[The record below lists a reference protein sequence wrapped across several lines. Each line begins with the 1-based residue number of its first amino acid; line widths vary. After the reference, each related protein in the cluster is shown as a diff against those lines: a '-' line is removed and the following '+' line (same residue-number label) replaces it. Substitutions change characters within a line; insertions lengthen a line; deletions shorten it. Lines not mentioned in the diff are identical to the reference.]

1 MIGQRVTHYR
11 VTRQLG
17 IGGMGIVYEATD
29 DRLPRDVA
37 LKFLPEDLARDPD
50 ATRRFTRE
58 AHTVALLNHPHICT
72 IYEVDALDGRPFI
85 AMERLTGMT
94 LKLHMARHE
103 FATAEVV
110 AIAAQITDALAAA
123 HTKGIVHRD
132 IKPANVF
139 VDDGWVKVLDFG
151 LARRFQMDETKGRV
165 DGSTGAGRPVGTP
178 NYMSPERIMQKP
190 LDPRCDLFSLG
201 VVIYEMAT
209 GRLPF
214 GAASVAETVT
224 NVLDKPHRP
233 IRDLSP
239 TRPAALDDIV
249 SRLLAKPLVDRY
261 QTAEEVREDL
271 LGLAESDGSPLS
283 RLLTRFQQR

>member
-85 AMERLTGMT
+85 AMERLTGTT
-94 LKLHMARHE
+94 LMLHMARHE
-103 FATAEVV
+103 LATAEVV

-123 HTKGIVHRD
+123 HAKGIVHRD

-151 LARRFQMDETKGRV
+151 LAKRFQMDDTGPLP
-165 DGSTGAGRPVGTP
+165 DGSTVPGRPIGTP
-178 NYMSPERIMQKP
+178 NYMAPERILQQP

-224 NVLDKPHRP
+224 NVLNKQHRP
-233 IRDLSP
+233 IRDLVP
-239 TRPAALDDIV
+239 NRPGTLDDVV
-249 SRLLAKPLVDRY
+249 SRLLAKPLAERY
-261 QTAEEVREDL
+261 QTAEEVRVDL
-271 LGLAESDGSPLS
+271 LGLATTGRPSS
-283 RLLTRFQQR
+283 RG

>member
-103 FATAEVV
+103 LATAEVV
-110 AIAAQITDALAAA
+110 AIAAQITDALAA

-151 LARRFQMDETKGRV
+151 LARRFQMDDQGPPP
-165 DGSTGAGRPVGTP
+165 DGSTVPGRPIGTP
-178 NYMSPERIMQKP
+178 NYMAPERILQQP

-209 GRLPF
+209 KTETVPPPSRRLPF

-224 NVLDKPHRP
+224 NVLNKQHRP
-233 IRDLSP
+233 IRDLVP
-239 TRPAALDDIV
+239 NRPGTLDDIV
-249 SRLLAKPLVDRY
+249 SRLLAKSLSERY
-261 QTAEEVREDL
+261 QTAEEVRVDL
-271 LGLAESDGSPLS
+271 LGLEQ
-283 RLLTRFQQR
+283 LTAPH